1 MWKWETEH
9 DAKGVVVIVHNIL
22 EHTGRYAYVITM
34 LRRNGYH
41 VIMGDLPGRGQTSRA
56 NKGQLEHFDI
66 YHETLIEWVRI
77 ANEYKIPTFVMG
89 VGLGGLILLNVLEKT
104 ELPIEGMLLLSPLLE
119 FKRNNKTRKNMLIS
133 NVGKGSKDARFKL
146 GIETKDLTRN
156 DEVIEETKQDGLMLR
171 KVTYKW
177 YNILL
182 ETMKDTVQHFKDIQ
196 SMPTLLMY
204 GTEDKLLEL
213 RSFNELKNN
222 LNTNEFYFKVWE
234 GFYHEIH
241 NEPERDQVMRYVL
254 TFLNNS
260 VNTMGFIVNEE
271 EIEEV

>member
-1 MWKWETEH
+1 
-9 DAKGVVVIVHNIL
+9 
-22 EHTGRYAYVITM
+22 
-34 LRRNGYH
+34 
-41 VIMGDLPGRGQTSRA
+41 
-56 NKGQLEHFDI
+56 
-66 YHETLIEWVRI
+66 
-77 ANEYKIPTFVMG
+77 
-89 VGLGGLILLNVLEKT
+89 
-104 ELPIEGMLLLSPLLE
+104 MLLLSPLLE
-119 FKRNNKTRKNMLIS
+119 FKRNKKTRKNMLIS

-177 YNILL
+177 YNIVL
-182 ETMKDTVQHFKDIQ
+182 ETMKDTVQHSKDIQ

-254 TFLNNS
+254 TF
-260 VNTMGFIVNEE
+260 
-271 EIEEV
+271 